1 MSALYKSEE
10 GARAV
15 AARYREILSHWP
27 VANEQ
32 LHVPTSQ
39 GDAFVI
45 ASGAKDAP
53 PLILLH
59 GSAANSAMWMRD
71 VLQWSTQFRVYAIDM
86 IGEPGLS
93 APVRPSLK
101 SGAYAPWLGEV
112 IAGLGLDRD
121 RMSLVGISLG
131 GWLALSWAT
140 QNPAC
145 VEKLVLLCPGGVGR
159 QKMSFMFKALP
170 LLLLGKWGRKK
181 AMALA
186 AGPSRGDAALANPAY
201 VEFQSLIFRHFR
213 TRKEPLPVF
222 DDASLKRLAMP
233 VMLIAGGRDALLDS
247 YDTKR
252 RLEALLPRLT
262 VLFLPDEGHFLT
274 GHGSAIFDYLRAP

>member
-112 IAGLGLDRD
+112 IAG
-121 RMSLVGISLG
+121 
-131 GWLALSWAT
+131 
-140 QNPAC
+140 
-145 VEKLVLLCPGGVGR
+145 LVLLCPGGVGR